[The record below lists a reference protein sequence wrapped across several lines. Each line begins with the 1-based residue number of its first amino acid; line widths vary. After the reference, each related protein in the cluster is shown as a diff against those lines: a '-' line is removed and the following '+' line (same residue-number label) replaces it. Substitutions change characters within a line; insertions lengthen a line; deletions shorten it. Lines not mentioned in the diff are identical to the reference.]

1 MKIITN
7 STPDEYYFNQ
17 LIAFL
22 MSIKINSPKH
32 MELIKVFLSNY
43 PKKLEMKLKIAF
55 EEIEFKNNPLK
66 MIDSRGFGVIVDRAI
81 RVRECFDKYKDAVVW
96 LDTDILIRGD
106 LSEFLKI
113 KPKQLKILYRKGSP
127 EHVRINAGVFNIG
140 YSKETYNFICDWYN
154 RIKVNKRWGQG
165 QLEFWRAYKKGYKK
179 KIEMIELP
187 LKYNSA
193 GKFNDKY
200 IIWHCKKGHF
210 NRVKYQVEY
219 QKYLSLAKIY
229 VRGMNRCIKKTT

>member
-7 STPDEYYFNQ
+7 STPDKYYYDQ

-22 MSIKINSPKH
+22 VSIKINSPKH
-32 MELIKVFLSNY
+32 VGLIKVFLSNY
-43 PKKLEMKLKIAF
+43 PRKLEMRLKKAF
-55 EEIEFKNNPLK
+55 KDVEFENNRLK

-106 LSEFLKI
+106 ISEFLEI
-113 KPKQLKILYRKGSP
+113 KPRQLKILYRKNSP
-127 EHVRINAGVFNIG
+127 ERVRINAGVFNIG
-140 YSKETYNFICDWYN
+140 YSKETYDFICDWYN

-165 QLEFWRAYKKGYKK
+165 QLEFWRAFKSYRNS
-179 KIEMIELP
+179 KIKMIELP
-187 LKYNSA
+187 LKYNST
-193 GKFNDKY
+193 GKFNDEY

-210 NRVKYQVEY
+210 NRIPYQVEY
-219 QKYLSLAKIY
+219 KKYLAIAKRHIKD
-229 VRGMNRCIKKTT
+229 MNNE